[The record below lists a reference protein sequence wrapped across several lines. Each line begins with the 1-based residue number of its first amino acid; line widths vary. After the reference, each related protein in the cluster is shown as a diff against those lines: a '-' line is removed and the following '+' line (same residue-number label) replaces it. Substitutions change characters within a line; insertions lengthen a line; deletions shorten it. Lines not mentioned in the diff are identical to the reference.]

1 LKVTHLLVLPERS
14 ILNVAQPT
22 YGAGPSRFTTE
33 LSGLTRSS
41 ADCARRLFEFAEPE
55 PKTVRID
62 DEANNEGERNY
73 FTSSQEDLLS

>member
-41 ADCARRLFEFAEPE
+41 ADCARRLFEPE